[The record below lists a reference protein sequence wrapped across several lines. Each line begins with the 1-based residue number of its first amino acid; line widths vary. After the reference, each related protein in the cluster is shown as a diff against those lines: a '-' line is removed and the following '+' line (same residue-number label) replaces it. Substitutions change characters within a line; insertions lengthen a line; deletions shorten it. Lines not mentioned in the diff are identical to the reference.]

1 MAAQSGLS
9 LRWSQMPT
17 TGFLLTRPIN
27 KIGRVSGNTPIFKP
41 KVTHF
46 LETGNTEKKTNIR

>member
-17 TGFLLTRPIN
+17 TGFLLTRLIN

-46 LETGNTEKKTNIR
+46 LETGNTEKKLI